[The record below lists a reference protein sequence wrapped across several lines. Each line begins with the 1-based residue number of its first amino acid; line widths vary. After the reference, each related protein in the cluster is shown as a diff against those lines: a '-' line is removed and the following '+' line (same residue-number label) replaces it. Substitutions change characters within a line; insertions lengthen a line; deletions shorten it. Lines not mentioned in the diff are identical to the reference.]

1 MNHRIFALIGPH
13 ASGKASIVS
22 KLVSVGINYIPLYT
36 TANYHGRNQKAK
48 FFLHME
54 PEEFSAEQF
63 IIKVTYKDER
73 YGIKRDDLL
82 SALSQHELSVMILP
96 AHGILQMKKL
106 IKTNLVTVFLMCD
119 YVTLVDRMLKMR
131 HTNDEIKYHLQ
142 YAESNKEFDG
152 WKQTNFVIK
161 NSGDIDLA
169 MKQLLALMGLVRLV
183 DKDEFIELT
192 K

>member
-22 KLVSVGINYIPLYT
+22 KLVSAGINYIPLYT
-36 TANYHGRNQKAK
+36 TANYHGRNHRSKL
-48 FFLHME
+48 FLHME
-54 PEEFSAEQF
+54 PEEFSEERF
-63 IIKVTYKDER
+63 IVKMTYKGEN
-73 YGIKRDDLL
+73 YGLKREDIL
-82 SALSQHELSVMILP
+82 SALNEHELSIMILP
-96 AHGILQMKKL
+96 AHGILQLRKL

-161 NSGDIDLA
+161 NSGELDLA
-169 MKQLLALMGLVRLV
+169 MKQLLALMGLVKLV